1 MQEIVKIITHARRL
15 KSAVKPL
22 DIEQLEEIKEK
33 LDLIIADRYKEI
45 EEKKRENE
53 EKNADIEAIKQIMAR
68 SEISVDEISGG
79 ASGKGRRGK
88 RAPRPP
94 KYEIYTGSG
103 ERITWTGQGR
113 KPNVFKEQ
121 LDMGKSMDD
130 FLIR

>member
-1 MQEIVKIITHARRL
+1 MQEFVKIITHARRL

-45 EEKKRENE
+45 EEQKKENE
-53 EKNADIEAIKQIMAR
+53 KKLADIEAIKELMTL
-68 SEISVDEISGG
+68 SEISVDELSG

>member
-1 MQEIVKIITHARRL
+1 MQEFVKIITHARRL

-33 LDLIIADRYKEI
+33 LDLIVADRYKEI
-45 EEKKRENE
+45 EEQKKENE
-53 EKNADIEAIKQIMAR
+53 KKLADIEAIKELMAL
-68 SEISVDEISGG
+68 SEISVDELSG

>member
-1 MQEIVKIITHARRL
+1 MQEFVKIITHARRL

-45 EEKKRENE
+45 EEQKKENE
-53 EKNADIEAIKQIMAR
+53 KKLADIEAIKELMAL
-68 SEISVDEISGG
+68 SEISVDELSG